1 MRERRYL
8 EEEETAKYPWGPIEF
23 TLSQGIH
30 RMNFSYQ
37 NPWETRFITLGTF
50 NSITLVV
57 LLYLAVICFLV
68 TMRTN
73 RTDIGKCLRPPFTWT
88 VELGWVL
95 DIRTEKSLCQGT
107 LDSKDFTNIILY
119 IHVMV
124 NPLSKITSPLLFI
137 AFASVRLYF
146 HFIHLRVQFPQL
158 HSLSSDILDERLDIW
173 SCHC

>member
-1 MRERRYL
+1 MSSRPNHNFNFIFLNERKEIFGRRRNSKISMGSHRIHFIPRY
-8 EEEETAKYPWGPIEF
+8 
-23 TLSQGIH
+23 S
-30 RMNFSYQ
+30 SYR
-37 NPWETRFITLGTF
+37 NLWETRFFTLGTF

-88 VELGWVL
+88 VELGWVW

-137 AFASVRLYF
+137 AFA
-146 HFIHLRVQFPQL
+146 
-158 HSLSSDILDERLDIW
+158 
-173 SCHC
+173 